1 MRNWKPVAALA
12 IAALAVGTT
21 ATTAHAQQTDATVA
35 TFTLT
40 APGSLGI
47 TVPVG
52 TTTTPVSLGTATA
65 DVGTFAPTL
74 GAVTVVDDRAALL
87 ANWTATATGTHFDLQ
102 TAGADPVGDANQR
115 VNNTAILYTATP
127 TAAVGSLDAVTP
139 PSGTLAAGALT
150 VYAGSGSNEVTWDPT
165 LTMTIL
171 PTQVAGTY
179 QGTITHSV
187 S

>member
-1 MRNWKPVAALA
+1 MRKWKPVAALA
-12 IAALAVGTT
+12 VAALAVGTT
-21 ATTAHAQQTDATVA
+21 ATTAHAEDTVA

-40 APGSLGI
+40 APGALGI

-52 TTTTPVSLGTATA
+52 DVTTPVDLGTASTDA
-65 DVGTFAPTL
+65 GTFTPTL
-74 GAVTVVDDRAALL
+74 GAVTVVDDRAALV
-87 ANWTATATGTHFDLQ
+87 ANWSANATGTHFDLQ
-102 TAGADPVGDANQR
+102 DPSATPATDVNQR
-115 VNNTAILYTATP
+115 VNNTAITYTATP
-127 TAAVGSLDAVTP
+127 TVTVGTGTATP
-139 PSGTLAAGALT
+139 PTGTLGVGAPT
-150 VYAGSGSNEVTWDPT
+150 VYVGSGSNEVTWDPT